1 MAVVTQSGAGSVS
14 ILRISGEEAVPVARK
29 LFRPSRD
36 ALSASVKGSKP
47 QWAPRAGRVHYGR
60 LVDGNGRMVDE
71 VLLLFMRAPRSY
83 TCEDV
88 VELHCH
94 GGQVTVQRVLQACLS
109 AGCRL
114 ARPGEFTLRAFLN
127 GRLDL
132 AQAEAVQQLISART
146 VAAADSALAGL
157 NSGVGD
163 VVQELRMEVLDMVAE
178 LEARLDFEEDLPA
191 FRQGEF
197 VARLARIEDAV
208 RAALATA
215 QLGQLMD
222 KGLQVAILGRPNVG
236 KSSLMNRWTNTDRAI
251 VTDIAGTTRDIVE
264 GALSVGGVPVTLLD
278 TAGIRSTA
286 DAVETIG
293 VERARRAA
301 RDADLVLWVVN
312 AAEGVTDDDFEV
324 LRSIRGAGGA
334 APGPGSTGGAARA
347 ARAPVVL
354 GVANKVDLAPDFSV
368 DRIPAEAAAGCQG
381 FVAISAM
388 TGFGIKQLDD
398 KILEM
403 VGAPGMAA
411 GGVGWAVN
419 ARQAEA
425 LTRAAEALERVQES
439 VTEELPEDFWTVDL
453 RDCLVALG
461 EITGDDVTEE
471 VLDSIFSRF
480 CIGK

>member
-94 GGQVTVQRVLQACLS
+94 GGQVVSLGAARKRGARRLRGITTNSNARDWSQTVQRVLQACLS

-163 VVQELRMEVLDMVAE
+163 VVQELRWVGC
-178 LEARLDFEEDLPA
+178 LPW
-191 FRQGEF
+191 G
-197 VARLARIEDAV
+197 LA
-208 RAALATA
+208 
-215 QLGQLMD
+215 
-222 KGLQVAILGRPNVG
+222 
-236 KSSLMNRWTNTDRAI
+236 
-251 VTDIAGTTRDIVE
+251 
-264 GALSVGGVPVTLLD
+264 
-278 TAGIRSTA
+278 
-286 DAVETIG
+286 G
-293 VERARRAA
+293 VE
-301 RDADLVLWVVN
+301 VQ
-312 AAEGVTDDDFEV
+312 
-324 LRSIRGAGGA
+324 LRS
-334 APGPGSTGGAARA
+334 
-347 ARAPVVL
+347 
-354 GVANKVDLAPDFSV
+354 
-368 DRIPAEAAAGCQG
+368 
-381 FVAISAM
+381 
-388 TGFGIKQLDD
+388 
-398 KILEM
+398 
-403 VGAPGMAA
+403 
-411 GGVGWAVN
+411 
-419 ARQAEA
+419 
-425 LTRAAEALERVQES
+425 
-439 VTEELPEDFWTVDL
+439 
-453 RDCLVALG
+453 
-461 EITGDDVTEE
+461 
-471 VLDSIFSRF
+471 
-480 CIGK
+480 